1 MEKLDSLGRATFH
14 HIASHEAV
22 RPTNRE
28 LIWLNHIA
36 RHGPQ
41 SSVYLHALT
50 QATHRCKDTSLR
62 QMQKLRAGGLL
73 FLPLQQRATERAE
86 FNPYIYDL
94 TPMGK
99 AYVQDHGFT
108 LPPRPVRG
116 HWQHQYLT
124 ACVTSSIEIAASAAG
139 IRYISMHEILARNGV
154 DLAMPICG
162 QRLIPDQLF
171 ALDYGG
177 RYRAFV
183 LEVDRGTEPLASAAD
198 RKSYASAIDLY
209 QQALNDGRMQR
220 HYGIK
225 SNLLVLW
232 VFTSPAR
239 MARFAELVARRA
251 DGVAASILMQAVG
264 PHPAPISQGKLLNNL
279 FTDHWYRSAGPTVL
293 ISS

>member
-50 QATHRCKDTSLR
+50 EATHRCKDTSLR

-73 FLPLQQRATERAE
+73 FLPRQQRSIERAE

-94 TPMGK
+94 TPKGK
-99 AYVQDHGFT
+99 ACLQDHGCT
-108 LPPRPVRG
+108 LPLRPVSG

-139 IRYISMHEILARNGV
+139 VRYIPMHEILARNGAE
-154 DLAMPICG
+154 LALPVCG

-183 LEVDRGTEPLASAAD
+183 LEVDRGTEPLTSTAD

-209 QQALNDGRMQR
+209 QQALGGGQMQR
-220 HYGIK
+220 HFGIK

-232 VFTSPAR
+232 VFTSPMR
-239 MARFAELVARRA
+239 LARFAELVAMRA
-251 DGVAASILMQAVG
+251 EGVAASILMQSVG
-264 PHPAPISQGKLLNNL
+264 PNPTAARQGALLSNL
-279 FTDHWYRSAGPTVL
+279 FADHWYRAARTAVL

>member
-41 SSVYLHALT
+41 SSIYLHTLT
-50 QATHRCKDTSLR
+50 ETTHRCKDTSLR

-73 FLPLQQRATERAE
+73 FLPQQQRAIERAE

-94 TPMGK
+94 TPKGK
-99 AYVQDHGFT
+99 ACLQDHGFAV
-108 LPPRPVRG
+108 PPRPVRG

-124 ACVTSSIEIAASAAG
+124 ACVTSSIEISASAAG
-139 IRYISMHEILARNGV
+139 VRYIPMHDILARSGA
-154 DLAMPICG
+154 DLAVPVCG

-177 RYRAFV
+177 RYRAFA
-183 LEVDRGTEPLASAAD
+183 LEVDRGTEPLTSAAD

-209 QQALNDGRMQR
+209 QHALGGGQMQR

-239 MARFAELVARRA
+239 MARFAELVASSA
-251 DGVAASILMQAVG
+251 DDVAASMLMQAVG
-264 PHPAPISQGKLLNNL
+264 THPATARHAALLGNL
-279 FTDHWYRSAGPTVL
+279 FSGHWNRSARPTVL
-293 ISS
+293 INI